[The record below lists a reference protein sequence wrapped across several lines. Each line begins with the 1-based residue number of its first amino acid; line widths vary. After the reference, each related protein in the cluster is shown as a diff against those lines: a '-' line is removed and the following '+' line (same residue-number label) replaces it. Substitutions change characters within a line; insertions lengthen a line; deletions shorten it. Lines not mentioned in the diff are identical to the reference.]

1 MAGTYYKYVERDAD
15 SQINWAEVGREAS
28 GMLSEVNRVREE
40 KKDALAKAQRESL
53 NYIMNS
59 PQGVDQSINSKIN
72 NFAHNLME
80 QKKIDYDLLTRGQ
93 MSVRD
98 YTLKQQNQLDGTKN
112 LFEVT
117 KVLQANRQATL
128 DGIAEGKYQAAG
140 NIFNGGFVEKMTDL
154 SRVSINVNS
163 PSGEINVGMYEDKE
177 IDGKIV
183 QVLGTNVTTPNMLL
197 GMVAQQIPTFY
208 TDETTTSWVK
218 NMGDKKTAL
227 YDAATTAGAGTISE
241 YLGPSYLGSF
251 VDPADIVVDP
261 PGQPKGKYTKNSN
274 GDYVPFQGRIDP
286 VAKQIAADFNK
297 SIDDLVASKIGG
309 PSNSYNLMGVIT
321 ADLGRYGADDFTY
334 DIEEAKKDKN
344 KILVKINQ
352 STHQMDLDEKGPNY
366 ERMKKEAT
374 DFVRNQIISKLD
386 EEKKISTTPQNQLQE
401 TAMQQAKA
409 RAFYTPPTA
418 EENDQKSVE
427 QDAENFAANVAFLQT
442 GTDAQKA
449 SAAAYFRSRG
459 ADIRSNPPGQ
469 PAGNYIKT
477 KNGLVAFKSQGDV
490 FGQSKGITGAL
501 LSATG
506 STLPEDMVVNAI
518 KGKVKGKNFNTTYSG
533 TGATID
539 IEGEVKKKV
548 AKVTNVSLFTS
559 QNSTTTANKIKKQ
572 IGTIPGLKIKA
583 EGGGAF
589 KGNKITISKPGAP
602 TLIINSNE
610 SGTTAADQSEDLKDW
625 LEANLTDAEKSI
637 LAGAG
642 GNSGGNVR

>member
-28 GMLSEVNRVREE
+28 GMLLEVNRVREE

-112 LFEVT
+112 LFEVA
-117 KVLQANRQATL
+117 KVLQANRQTTL
-128 DGIAEGKYQAAG
+128 DGIAEGIYQADA

-197 GMVAQQIPTFY
+197 GMVAQRIPTFY
-208 TDETTTSWVK
+208 TDEETTNMVK
-218 NMGDKKTAL
+218 SFGTKKAAL

-241 YLGPSYLGSF
+241 YLGPNYLAS
-251 VDPADIVVDP
+251 I
-261 PGQPKGKYTKNSN
+261 T
-274 GDYVPFQGRIDP
+274 DP

-297 SIDDLVASKIGG
+297 SIDLVVASKIGG
-309 PSNSYNLMGVIT
+309 PSDSYNLMGVIT
-321 ADLGRYGADDFTY
+321 ADLGKYGADDFTY

-374 DFVRNQIISKLD
+374 DFVRNQIILKLD
-386 EEKKISTTPQNQLQE
+386 EEKTISTTPQNQLQE
-401 TAMQQAKA
+401 TAMQRAKA
-409 RAFYTPPTA
+409 ENMYRPRTS
-418 EENDQKSVE
+418 EENDQQSVE
-427 QDAENFAANVAFLQT
+427 QDAENFARNLAYAQT
-442 GTDAQKA
+442 GTDEQKA
-449 SAAAYFRSRG
+449 SSFAYFRSKG
-459 ADIRSNPPGQ
+459 ADIRSNPAGQ
-469 PAGNYIKT
+469 PAGNYIMT
-477 KNGLVAFKSQGDV
+477 KNGLIAFESKGDV
-490 FGQSKGITGAL
+490 FSQSRGLAGAL
-501 LSATG
+501 LKATTPPNTNG
-506 STLPEDMVVNAI
+506 IPEEMVLNKVR
-518 KGKVKGKNFNTTYSG
+518 GFVKGKKFNTTYSG

-539 IEGEVKKKV
+539 IEGEVKKKITK
-548 AKVTNVSLFTS
+548 ATDVSLFTK
-559 QNSTTTANKIKKQ
+559 QNSTKTANAIKKQ
-572 IGTIPGLKIKA
+572 IGKIKGIIIKA
-583 EGGGAF
+583 EGGGWN

-602 TLIINSNE
+602 ILIINSNE
-610 SGTTAADQSEDLKDW
+610 SGTTAADQSKDLNDW
-625 LEANLTDAEKSI
+625 LEANLTDAEKAT
-637 LAGAG
+637 LAGVKAG